1 MHRATTRLGLL
12 LATAVLATMCVPGLA
27 LAASAETTPVVAGA
41 LDVQLWPGAAAGQ
54 GVVIIAVTVPQDVKL
69 PARVNIPVP
78 SGAVV
83 DWAGEIGSDAA
94 GDIERPRTVERG
106 EFGSYAV
113 FDLVSSHEAQL
124 ELSGLPLTQNG
135 DSYSIKLDYVQT
147 VPAGETGFSVRL
159 PAGAA
164 DVKISPT
171 PASGP
176 DKNGVGES
184 LYTLPAA
191 QLKEGEAHTITATYR
206 IAAGGSGAGTGA
218 PASSSSAST
227 LIAVLAGIA
236 LVLLVVLAVVIKT
249 ERAKRQ

>member
-1 MHRATTRLGLL
+1 MRKTAIRLALL
-12 LATAVLATMCVPGLA
+12 LAAGALTTAFLPGIA
-27 LAASAETTPVVAGA
+27 LGASAETTPVVAGA

-54 GVVIIAVTVPQDVKL
+54 GVVIIAVTVPQDAKL

-78 SGAVV
+78 TGAIV
-83 DWAGEIGSDAA
+83 DWAGEIGSDAT

-147 VPAGETGFSVRL
+147 VPAGQTGFSVRL

-164 DVKISPT
+164 EVTISPT

-191 QLKEGEAHTITATYR
+191 QLKEGDARTITATYR
-206 IAAGGSGAGTGA
+206 ISAGGGGAGTGA
-218 PASSSSAST
+218 PTSSSSTST

-236 LVLLVVLAVVIKT
+236 LVLLVVLAVVIKM
-249 ERAKRQ
+249 ERAKRR